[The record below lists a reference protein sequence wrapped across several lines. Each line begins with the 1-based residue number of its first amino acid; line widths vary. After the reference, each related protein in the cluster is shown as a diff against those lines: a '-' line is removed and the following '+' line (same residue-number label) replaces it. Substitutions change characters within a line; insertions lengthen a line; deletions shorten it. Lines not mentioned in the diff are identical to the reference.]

1 MPNWCHNR
9 LRIAVSNPDERDAIL
24 AAMRDIHKE
33 SGEMT
38 PFSFQ
43 KIVPMPESEKDNWYE
58 WRIRNWGCKWDLVPS
73 EIHWYYTNRSIWF
86 EFETPWSPPLEVVA
100 ALSKRF
106 PTNYMRIDFEEK
118 GMAMS
123 GNVMYQAGFVLLGSR
138 ARMGRQPIQLV

>member
-38 PFSFQ
+38 PFSFE
-43 KIVPMPESEKDNWYE
+43 KIIPMPESERDNWYY
-58 WRIRNWGCKWDLVPS
+58 WRINNWGCKWDLVPS

-86 EFETPWSPPLEVVA
+86 EFQTPWGPPDGVIQR
-100 ALSKRF
+100 LSQMF
-106 PTNYMRIDFEEK
+106 PNNPMRLRAREP
-118 GMAMS
+118 GM
-123 GNVMYQAGFVLLGSR
+123 GFVLDILFEEGVGTAMLG
-138 ARMGRQPIQLV
+138 